1 MIFKNLGSA
10 AIFLAGLAFVN
21 GCKEEKEEK
30 TSPDPI
36 RVNVVQLNPG
46 GYQNGS
52 ESGGIQYSGTI
63 QAKQTIDLAF
73 QVGGTITSLPVQTGQ
88 YVSKGQLI
96 AAVDESV
103 YRAQYNVQLAQV
115 KLARENYN
123 RISEVFKKG
132 SIAEIRLIEARS
144 QYEQASSAA
153 KATYQNLAHTR
164 LYAPRSGYVG
174 AKRVEAG
181 AMASPGMP
189 VVQLLDISSVDVL
202 VSVPE
207 GEINRYRKG
216 DRATVFVDAL
226 NNRSLEGLIS
236 EIGVLAL
243 QGSASYNVKVS
254 LANPNKQLKPG
265 MLCRVTFQPRAT
277 NNTTAFNNE
286 IVVPAQAVQVDER
299 GKNFVYVADT
309 AADIALRKEVVTGAI
324 YNNGLAIRQGL
335 TGNERIITNGFQ
347 KLTDRS
353 PIQIIK

>member
-1 MIFKNLGSA
+1 MSYKNLVST
-10 AIFLAGLAFVN
+10 AIFFAVLAFVF
-21 GCKEEKEEK
+21 GCKEKKEEK
-30 TSPDPI
+30 IPPEPI
-36 RVNVVQLNPG
+36 RVNVVRLNPG
-46 GYQNGS
+46 SHQNDG
-52 ESGGIQYSGTI
+52 EVGGIQYSGTI
-63 QAKQTIDLAF
+63 QANQTIDLSF
-73 QVGGTITSLPVQTGQ
+73 QVGGTITSLPVQVGQ
-88 YVSKGQLI
+88 YLNKGQLI

-103 YRAQYNVQLAQV
+103 YRAQYNAQLAQV
-115 KLARENYN
+115 RLARENYN

-153 KATYQNLAHTR
+153 KASYQNIAHTR

-181 AMASPGMP
+181 ATASPGMP
-189 VVQLLDISSVDVL
+189 VIQLLDISSIDVL

-207 GEINRYRKG
+207 GEINRYLKG
-216 DRATVFVDAL
+216 LRATVFVDAL
-226 NNRSLEGLIS
+226 DNRPLQGRIS
-236 EIGVLAL
+236 EIGVLSL

-254 LANPNKQLKPG
+254 LPNSNKQLKPG
-265 MLCRVTFQPRAT
+265 MSCKVTFQQTHT
-277 NNTTAFNNE
+277 NNITAFNTE

-309 AADIALRKEVVTGAI
+309 ATQMALRKEVVTGAI
-324 YNNGLAIRQGL
+324 YDNGLAIRQGL
-335 TGNERIITNGFQ
+335 TGDEHIITNGFQ

>member
-1 MIFKNLGSA
+1 MKYRKFSIAFIFFAGSA
-10 AIFLAGLAFVN
+10 LVI
-21 GCKEEKEEK
+21 GCNEEMEEKAPPE
-30 TSPDPI
+30 PI
-36 RVNVVQLNPG
+36 RVNIVQLNPG
-46 GYQNGS
+46 THQNGS
-52 ESGGIQYSGTI
+52 ELGGIQYSGTI
-63 QAKQTIDLAF
+63 QANQSIDLSF

-88 YVSKGQLI
+88 YVSKGQLV

-103 YRAQYNVQLAQV
+103 YRAQYNAQLAQV
-115 KLARENYN
+115 RLARENYN
-123 RISEVFKKG
+123 RIAEVFRKG

-153 KATYQNLAHTR
+153 KATYQNIAHTR

-174 AKRVEAG
+174 AKRIEAG
-181 AMASPGMP
+181 ATASPGMP

-226 NNRSLEGLIS
+226 NNRALEGRIS

-265 MLCRVTFQPRAT
+265 MLCQVTFQQTDT
-277 NNTTAFNNE
+277 NNTTALNNE

-335 TGNERIITNGFQ
+335 SGNEQIITNGFQ